1 MSSSISKDLHVLG
14 TVQMQTTRPVLAS
27 NCLQLTYERETIDES
42 GLAKSTRRPGD
53 SLAHSSALWFLSTPT
68 TNLCRTI
75 SIAGKE
81 ILERKWFGDHYKGL
95 SIGDS
100 NKHQEGQYWIKD
112 ASSRSHDQ
120 LFRAYKIW
128 NKDSSWRT
136 HRNDSAE
143 PVIFS
148 INSACEHGGGGR

>member
-1 MSSSISKDLHVLG
+1 MSASMSKDLHVLG

-42 GLAKSTRRPGD
+42 GLAKSTWRPGD

-81 ILERKWFGDHYKGL
+81 VSERKWFGDHYKGL
-95 SIGDS
+95 STGDS
-100 NKHQEGQYWIKD
+100 NKHQEGQYRIKD
-112 ASSRSHDQ
+112 ASQEVMISFSELIKYGTR
-120 LFRAYKIW
+120 I
-128 NKDSSWRT
+128 
-136 HRNDSAE
+136 
-143 PVIFS
+143 PVEGLTEMTLQDLWYFP
-148 INSACEHGGGGR
+148 